1 MTDQQPESPR
11 SNNRPLVL
19 GSILVIVALIALVLW
34 QSGGRDTRTS
44 SADPSAIS
52 AEEASAD
59 VSTGEEANDSAG
71 QEAAELP
78 TEEPTVVPEDTPT
91 TEPTETAEPPD
102 PTETPTPEA
111 AQQVSD
117 LPPIAYVDLP
127 PEAHDTIEL
136 IDEGGP
142 FPYDKDG
149 TTFQNREGIL
159 PDRQMGY
166 YAEYTVITP
175 GSPDRGAR
183 RIVAG
188 ADGEMY
194 YTDDHYASF
203 QEVIR

>member
-44 SADPSAIS
+44 SADPSALS
-52 AEEASAD
+52 AEDASAD
-59 VSTGEEANDSAG
+59 VGAGEEDSGSTGSSD
-71 QEAAELP
+71 
-78 TEEPTVVPEDTPT
+78 DTPT

-111 AQQVSD
+111 PQQVSD
-117 LPPIAYVDLP
+117 LPPIAYADLP

-149 TTFQNREGIL
+149 STFQNREGIL